1 MILILCQ
8 DIKKGEKS
16 RRVRESIREQVG
28 FELDLKGQGRVSGNR
43 KQMGRHL
50 RWREQQE
57 AKLGVGLGR
66 GPVCAGCVECVW
78 HKPQRQLCRLL
89 SHGGGLGIWWW
100 LAVGA
105 QGFGKGPHGRAPLG
119 DDLMRLL
126 LATGQVTF
134 LETHE
139 DGLSG

>member
-1 MILILCQ
+1 MSWTSKDREEFLGTEGRWEGIS
-8 DIKKGEKS
+8 DGGNS
-16 RRVRESIREQVG
+16 RRPS
-28 FELDLKGQGRVSGNR
+28 
-43 KQMGRHL
+43 L
-50 RWREQQE
+50 R
-57 AKLGVGLGR
+57 VGLGR
-66 GPVCAGCVECVW
+66 GPVHAGCVGCVW
-78 HKPQRQLCRLL
+78 HKPQRQLGQLL
-89 SHGGGLGIWWW
+89 LHGGGLGIWWW

-134 LETHE
+134 LEMHE